1 MEDTK
6 DILTTHL
13 NLNPEAISFIQLL
26 TKKKVVFSNRE
37 TWVHKPTVGGQ
48 QKMNSKVFCF
58 VLFKGFSFFFSFPLT
73 MFCLGIF
80 FPYKSFA
87 YVLEF
92 PKIFMGF
99 LCGRISV
106 FQYLCVFLVS
116 FLWFLFVLFAYFG
129 FFFGTVLFFILFIC

>member
-13 NLNPEAISFIQLL
+13 NLNPEAISIIQLL

-37 TWVHKPTVGGQ
+37 TWVHKLTVGGQ
-48 QKMNSKVFCF
+48 QKINSKVFCF

-80 FPYKSFA
+80 FSLTNLLLMY
-87 YVLEF
+87 
-92 PKIFMGF
+92 
-99 LCGRISV
+99 
-106 FQYLCVFLVS
+106 
-116 FLWFLFVLFAYFG
+116 
-129 FFFGTVLFFILFIC
+129 